1 MEKGSKSQ
9 TNRLNA
15 KKISF
20 SGKGENGRDG
30 KTKKEDALPS
40 FLGRSRGRK
49 KEGRKAIG
57 LLPPRFSRA
66 GELTKQEGEEAQ
78 LISFFFPVLV
88 LPRRMPPL
96 PSARC
101 LLQR

>member
-1 MEKGSKSQ
+1 MSDKQ
-9 TNRLNA
+9 TER

-20 SGKGENGRDG
+20 SGKGETEKQKKKMLFLLSWEDQEGGG
-30 KTKKEDALPS
+30 KK
-40 FLGRSRGRK
+40 
-49 KEGRKAIG
+49 GRKAID